1 MVERFLQS
9 FRYAGRGLS
18 RLLREERSFRVQTFI
33 AAVVFILIGVF
44 PLKIWE
50 IIVVILSIVMGLIL
64 EILNSVVERLV
75 DALKP
80 RIHPYVE
87 VIKDMMAGAVLIAS
101 MGAMIV
107 GVIIFLPYL
116 VLSIAAVL

>member
-1 MVERFLQS
+1 MLRRFLQS
-9 FRYAGRGLS
+9 FRYAGRGLL

-33 AAVVFILIGVF
+33 AAVVLILIGVF
-44 PLKIWE
+44 PLRIWE
-50 IIVVILSIVMGLIL
+50 VIVVILSIVMVLIL

-101 MGAMIV
+101 LGAVIV
-107 GVIIFLPYL
+107 GLIIFVPYL
-116 VLSIAAVL
+116 LDSIRNL